1 MKTEFQSSVY
11 SVIVIVYLFHLFV
24 EPQRPLNMQKYT
36 CRGPGALPYVFL
48 KQNFPLNSLRFC
60 LHLSNTMS
68 ILTALNDNTPGHLL
82 SICRKFEFH
91 DGSTMT
97 FHNVKI
103 ITLIINAP

>member
-48 KQNFPLNSLRFC
+48 KQKFPPRFIKILLTFVQYNVNS
-60 LHLSNTMS
+60 N
-68 ILTALNDNTPGHLL
+68 
-82 SICRKFEFH
+82 
-91 DGSTMT
+91 ST
-97 FHNVKI
+97 K
-103 ITLIINAP
+103 